1 MRATDLEMLTLDK
14 HLVLDDKAIL
24 APNLCDRFEKADLE
38 RIGDCVWEGYSHD
51 KKSREKW
58 ERRTQAAMDLAMQ
71 VQRDKSFPWPNCSN
85 VAFPLITISAL
96 QFHSRAY
103 PAIISGTE
111 IVKCRVIG
119 EDPSGAKTGRAERI
133 AMHMSWQKLEEQAE
147 WEEQKDRLLINL
159 PIVGTTFV
167 KSYYDATKRKNTD
180 ETVLAQDLVLDYWA
194 KSIESCPR
202 KTHVIPFFR
211 NDLHSAIKS
220 GIFRDVSEEAW
231 YSTESTARWE
241 GQAAAKKDNRTGMVP
256 GQPDFTTPYI
266 CLEQHVDL
274 DLDGDGYA
282 EPYIITIEETSKEVL
297 RIVCGFDRPEDVLR
311 TKEKE
316 IISIRR
322 TEYFTKYE
330 FIPSPDGGIYGVGF
344 GVLLGPLNE
353 SVSTLINQMVD
364 AGTMQTTKGG
374 FLGRGAKMR
383 GGTYTFSPFSW
394 QRVDSTGDDLRKNI
408 VPLEVGEPS
417 TVLFQL
423 LGLLINY
430 VERISGTT
438 DPMVGENPG
447 QNTTAETMRT
457 MVQEG
462 QRIYSAVFK
471 RIWRSMKE
479 EFKKGY
485 ILNGIYMPMK
495 KSFGQGQFALREDY
509 LGNPDEI
516 APAADPNL
524 TSEQMAMAQ
533 AMTLKQFAASTPGY
547 DADAVERRVLKL
559 MKVDQID
566 LIFPGV
572 AKTGAPEDIKVQVAK
587 MKVQVDMAWLQH
599 EQMKFAVS
607 MQEEMRFNDAAIA
620 KILSEIETMQE
631 NTKGDEADRMIGL
644 LNAQLGMLKTRNEGL
659 GKSLDLVMK
668 QMDVKM
674 KELELRR
681 AETENGSGADKGN
694 VRRLERTS
702 SNATRAAG
710 SGAQAA

>member
-1 MRATDLEMLTLDK
+1 MLELAGK
-14 HLVLDDKAIL
+14 LVLDDKAIL
-24 APNLCDRFEKADLE
+24 APNLCDKFSSEDLDK
-38 RIGDCVWEGYSHD
+38 IGDCVWEGYAHD
-51 KKSREKW
+51 KRSREKW

-71 VQRDKSFPWPNCSN
+71 VQKDKSFPWPGCSN

-103 PAIISGTE
+103 PAIISGND
-111 IVKCRVIG
+111 IVKCRIIG
-119 EDPSGAKTGRAERI
+119 EDPSGQKTKRADRI
-133 AMHMSWQKLEEQAE
+133 ATHMSWQKLEEQPE

-167 KSYYDATKRKNTD
+167 KSYYDSKKRKTID
-180 ETVLAQDLVLDYWA
+180 ETVLAQDLVIDYWA
-194 KSIESCPR
+194 KSLESCPR
-202 KTHVIPFFR
+202 KTHTIPFFR

-220 GIFRDVSEEAW
+220 GIFRDVSEESW
-231 YSTESTARWE
+231 YRVESTARRE
-241 GQAAAKKDNRTGMVP
+241 GQAAAKQDNRTGQTP
-256 GQPDFTTPYI
+256 GAPDFTTPYI

-282 EPYIITIEETSKEVL
+282 EPYIITVEETSKCVL

-311 TKEKE
+311 NKAKE
-316 IISIRR
+316 IISICR

-353 SVSTLINQMVD
+353 STSTLINQMID

-374 FLGRGAKMR
+374 FLSRGAKMR

-479 EFKKGY
+479 EFKKDY
-485 ILNGIYMPMK
+485 ILNGIYMSMK

-524 TSEQMAMAQ
+524 TSEQMALAQ

-572 AKTGAPEDIKVQVAK
+572 AKTGAPKDIKLQIAELK
-587 MKVQVDMAWLQH
+587 QQSDMAWL
-599 EQMKFAVS
+599 EADKAKFA
-607 MQEEMRFNDAAIA
+607 MGLQEEIRLNDVQIARWIAEIDDMRA
-620 KILSEIETMQE
+620 TTQ
-631 NTKGDEADRMIGL
+631 GDEADRHIAL
-644 LNAQLGMLKTRNEGL
+644 VNAMLGSLKTRNDVL
-659 GKSLDLVMK
+659 MKHLDVLMKSME
-668 QMDVKM
+668 VK
-674 KELELRR
+674 R
-681 AETENGSGADKGN
+681 AEVENGAGGDTGN
-694 VRRLERTS
+694 VRRLVGAS
-702 SNATRAAG
+702 GN
-710 SGAQAA
+710 SGAKTSPRTQAA